1 MIDLIYNKNDLRYLF
16 LVGDKHELIKI
27 EAYFNKIP
35 NYMFLPSFSGIPKP
49 VVFIHKVVKDNR
61 VIYFCNS
68 GLWKEIRDFCK
79 SSNIIVN
86 GPDNYFKLTD
96 FNLSLEDFTELIDRW
111 NLNVKP
117 RDYQIEATWKIL
129 HYRQSMSQLATR
141 SGKTLMAYI
150 VMRYL
155 IESKM
160 LKREPNILMIVPNIT
175 LVKQGISDLEEYKEF
190 FKSDIVCASLENV
203 SSKDSKKTSN
213 EIKQVYSNLT
223 IGTFQSLIKRCDRK
237 SSKYNPKFFDK
248 YNIVLIDEVHK
259 ANCKSI
265 EDILKA
271 LKNIEFKFG
280 FSGTIPDN
288 NTIENFGC
296 QSLVGPVIQNI
307 STTELV
313 NDGYLAKPIITQL
326 HIHYKESLID
336 NYIKYAEYLCSNF
349 ETDSNGSRILLDE
362 KDRDLTMIHKKKL
375 PLAISETKNN
385 LSKAAYCEFLINLC
399 KAKGSNLLILEQ
411 MLAEHSQKKLD
422 VMTDI
427 IMDYKESNGI
437 IFAHNDAYINYL
449 EEYYKNIFP
458 NKNIYKMKG
467 STALKTR
474 TKIIESLNSTN
485 NNLLIASYGVTST
498 GLTFKNIDYCV
509 FSQSFKSKII
519 NMQSLGRGL
528 LLTDSK
534 KEFYIYD
541 LIDYFPTK
549 RLERHGKEKLK
560 MYKNAQ
566 FEVVVKDV

>member
-79 SSNIIVN
+79 SSNITVN

-175 LVKQGISDLEEYKEF
+175 LVKQGVSDLEEYKEF

-203 SSKDSKKTSN
+203 SSKDSKKNSN

-427 IMDYKESNGI
+427 ITVYKESNGI

-449 EEYYKNIFP
+449 EDYYKKIFP
-458 NKNIYKMKG
+458 NKTIYKMKG

-560 MYKNAQ
+560 MYKDAQ

>member
-79 SSNIIVN
+79 SSNITVN

-96 FNLSLEDFTELIDRW
+96 FSLSLEDFTKLINSW

-203 SSKDSKKTSN
+203 SSKDSKKDSN

-349 ETDSNGSRILLDE
+349 ETDSNGSRILLNE

-375 PLAISETKNN
+375 PLAIYETKNN

-427 IMDYKESNGI
+427 ITVYKESNGI

-449 EEYYKNIFP
+449 EDYYKKIFP

-549 RLERHGKEKLK
+549 RLERHGKEKFK
-560 MYKNAQ
+560 MYKDAQ

>member
-96 FNLSLEDFTELIDRW
+96 FSLSLEDFTELIDRW

-175 LVKQGISDLEEYKEF
+175 LVKQGISDLEEYKDF

-427 IMDYKESNGI
+427 ITVYKESNGI

-449 EEYYKNIFP
+449 EDYYKKIFP

>member
-79 SSNIIVN
+79 SSNITVN
-86 GPDNYFKLTD
+86 GPNNYFKLTD
-96 FNLSLEDFTELIDRW
+96 FNLSLEDFTKLINSW

-117 RDYQIEATWKIL
+117 RDYQIEATWNIL

-160 LKREPNILMIVPNIT
+160 LKQEPNILMIVPNIT
-175 LVKQGISDLEEYKEF
+175 LVKQSVSDLEEYKEF

-203 SSKDSKKTSN
+203 SSKDSKKDSN

-349 ETDSNGSRILLDE
+349 EIDSNGSRILLDE

-375 PLAISETKNN
+375 PLAIYETKNN

-399 KAKGSNLLILEQ
+399 KAKGSNLLTLEQ

-422 VMTDI
+422 VMTGI
-427 IMDYKESNGI
+427 IADYKESNGI

-449 EEYYKNIFP
+449 EDYYKKIFP

-560 MYKNAQ
+560 MYKDAQ

>member
-61 VIYFCNS
+61 IIYFCNS

-96 FNLSLEDFTELIDRW
+96 FNLSLEDFTKLINSW

-160 LKREPNILMIVPNIT
+160 LKQESNILMIVPNIT
-175 LVKQGISDLEEYKEF
+175 LVKQGVSDLEEYKEF
-190 FKSDIVCASLENV
+190 FKSDIVCASLENA
-203 SSKDSKKTSN
+203 SSKDSKKDSN

-271 LKNIEFKFG
+271 LKNVEFKFG

-349 ETDSNGSRILLDE
+349 EIDSNGSRILLDE

-375 PLAISETKNN
+375 PLAIYETKNN

-399 KAKGSNLLILEQ
+399 KAKGSNLLVLEQ
-411 MLAEHSQKKLD
+411 MLAEHSQKKLA

-427 IMDYKESNGI
+427 ITDYKDSNGI

-449 EEYYKNIFP
+449 EDYYKKIFP
-458 NKNIYKMKG
+458 NKTIYKMKG

-474 TKIIESLNSTN
+474 TKIIESLNNTN

-560 MYKNAQ
+560 MYKDSQ

>member
-96 FNLSLEDFTELIDRW
+96 FSLSLEDFTELIDRW

-175 LVKQGISDLEEYKEF
+175 LVKQGISDLEEYKDF

-427 IMDYKESNGI
+427 ITVYKESNGI

-449 EEYYKNIFP
+449 EEYYKKIFP

-560 MYKNAQ
+560 MYKDAQ

>member
-79 SSNIIVN
+79 SSNITVN

-96 FNLSLEDFTELIDRW
+96 FSLSLEDFTELIDRW

-155 IESKM
+155 IESKI

-175 LVKQGISDLEEYKEF
+175 LVKQGISDLEEYKDF

-203 SSKDSKKTSN
+203 YSKDSKKNSN

-362 KDRDLTMIHKKKL
+362 KDRDLTMIYKKKL
-375 PLAISETKNN
+375 PLAIYETKNN
-385 LSKAAYCEFLINLC
+385 ISKAAYCEFLINLC

-422 VMTDI
+422 VITDI

-449 EEYYKNIFP
+449 EEYYKKIFP
-458 NKNIYKMKG
+458 NKTIYKMKG

-560 MYKNAQ
+560 MYKDAQ
-566 FEVVVKDV
+566 FEVVVRDV

>member
-79 SSNIIVN
+79 SSNITVN

-96 FNLSLEDFTELIDRW
+96 FSLSLEDFTELIDRW

-203 SSKDSKKTSN
+203 SSKDSKKDSN

-326 HIHYKESLID
+326 HIHYKESLIN

-349 ETDSNGSRILLDE
+349 EIDSNGSRILLNE

-422 VMTDI
+422 VITDI
-427 IMDYKESNGI
+427 ITVYKELNGI

-449 EEYYKNIFP
+449 EDYYKKIFP
-458 NKNIYKMKG
+458 NKTIYKMKG

-560 MYKNAQ
+560 MYKDAQ

>member
-96 FNLSLEDFTELIDRW
+96 FSLSLEDFTELIDRW

-427 IMDYKESNGI
+427 ITVYKESNGI

>member
-96 FNLSLEDFTELIDRW
+96 FSLSLEDFTELIDRW

-203 SSKDSKKTSN
+203 SSKDSKKNSN

-427 IMDYKESNGI
+427 ITVYKESNGI

-560 MYKNAQ
+560 MYKDAQ